1 MKLSYLLAV
10 DLSLKFD
17 QIGEFK
23 EGIQTINQAYRR
35 HNIMAE
41 INYRIRLLREYAF
54 GKDLGNPDMT
64 NITLKARVHLCNL
77 FFNFQLVELISN
89 LASVQ
94 FDIMKAGETLK
105 SKGATTVDSQNI
117 PLETQTDTVP
127 KIEQRVYTD
136 SIFQYI
142 TAASSLRN
150 ATSEALS
157 STSLTDTTPKNFFFV
172 RRNGL
177 GPLRSGSERAAESF
191 YDFYVERAKK
201 FDGKFVGVM
210 IAGILLLFLSELI
223 LIPIVFSVHRTN
235 NRVLSLFGFIPLGEI
250 TELAAKCEHYMDTYL
265 EDHREKK
272 EYSYEGSDE
281 EQEQSNRSAQVD
293 NSYLEVSQH
302 ENQEAD
308 VSVPDDQTPNKLDV
322 SGERVEVKPFAGAK
336 TTPQNGADKAKL
348 LTPSSIQIQND
359 KSSNPLVVAESVK
372 SVNKLKEG
380 DRKTSAID
388 KKVTPSHRD
397 DKNQDAEIDI
407 DLANERSQKLLN
419 SRDNRRSKVILQFTI
434 ITLLFVAYFV
444 GDYLHE
450 MSVTSNIKTGLLHLK
465 LIGERMPHIRY
476 VVAFT
481 LEEISEAV
489 LDDVYLYSG
498 SFSLEII
505 DPCRHRI
512 C

>member
-1 MKLSYLLAV
+1 MKS
-10 DLSLKFD
+10 
-17 QIGEFK
+17 
-23 EGIQTINQAYRR
+23 
-35 HNIMAE
+35 
-41 INYRIRLLREYAF
+41 
-54 GKDLGNPDMT
+54 
-64 NITLKARVHLCNL
+64 
-77 FFNFQLVELISN
+77 
-89 LASVQ
+89 
-94 FDIMKAGETLK
+94 GETLK
-105 SKGATTVDSQNI
+105 SKGATTVDSQDI

-150 ATSEALS
+150 ATSDELS
-157 STSLTDTTPKNFFFV
+157 STSNTETVPKNFFFV

-177 GPLRSGSERAAESF
+177 GPLRSGSERAAQSF

-201 FDGKFVGVM
+201 FDKKFLGVM

-272 EYSYEGSDE
+272 EYSYEGSEDE
-281 EQEQSNRSAQVD
+281 QDQTNRSGQVD

-302 ENQEAD
+302 ENQEGD
-308 VSVPDDQTPNKLDV
+308 VSVADDQAPNKLDN
-322 SGERVEVKPFAGAK
+322 SERVEVKAFIGPK
-336 TTPQNGADKAKL
+336 TTPQNGADKSKL
-348 LTPSSIQIQND
+348 LTPDSVKLQSD
-359 KSSNPLVVAESVK
+359 HSASPLVINEPAK
-372 SVNKLKEG
+372 SVTKLKDEK
-380 DRKTSAID
+380 RVSPMD
-388 KKVTPSHRD
+388 KKITPNHKE
-397 DKNQDAEIDI
+397 DKNQDAEMDI

-450 MSVTSNIKTGLLHLK
+450 ISVTSDIKTGLLHLK

-476 VVAFT
+476 VVAYT
-481 LEEISEAV
+481 LEEISETD

-498 SFSLEII
+498 SFF
-505 DPCRHRI
+505 H
-512 C
+512 